1 MLVEFSIIPLG
12 KGESMGEEIA
22 RVIDIVDR
30 SGLPY
35 RANPMGTVVEGD
47 WDTVMGLVKR
57 CHQEVLKN
65 CSRVVTTIT
74 IDDRPGKPSDRIVEK
89 LRSVEKRIGKEVK
102 K

>member
-22 RVIDIVDR
+22 RVINIVDK

-35 RANPMGTVVEGD
+35 RANPMGTVVEGG
-47 WDTVMGLVKR
+47 WDEVMAVVKK
-57 CHQEVLKN
+57 CHEEIIKN
-65 CSRVVTTIT
+65 SQRAVSTIT
-74 IDDRPGKPSDRIVEK
+74 IDDRPAKPRNRMTEK
-89 LRSVEKRIGKEVK
+89 LISIEKRLGREVK